1 MIKKRG
7 ERRRRRRRRK
17 AEEVKEMARLTRDTL
32 QLGVFFAL
40 AGGTAAALLLTSM
53 AKKAAKV
60 EFEQMKLAKEDGGKE
75 GDIEV

>member
-1 MIKKRG
+1 
-7 ERRRRRRRRK
+7 
-17 AEEVKEMARLTRDTL
+17 MARLTRDAL

-60 EFEQMKLAKEDGGKE
+60 ELEQGRLLGGGVGDKERRSVVLKKFPGLE
-75 GDIEV
+75 

>member
-1 MIKKRG
+1 
-7 ERRRRRRRRK
+7 
-17 AEEVKEMARLTRDTL
+17 MARLRLTRDSL

-60 EFEQMKLAKEDGGKE
+60 EFEQRRLGGGGEAGAKGRSAVLTRFPGLE
-75 GDIEV
+75 